1 MIYRNVKVTQVLSAE
16 ESLWEN
22 AQIFKMSPFYKC
34 KRGTNHKTLLQSIP
48 AYTARSFN
56 YIKWAKQHTEVVM
69 VKLRHSVE
77 GDPITQF
84 YLEEGKE
91 QAARKRWL
99 LMSLVATTC
108 RRMERKQLSRFLC
121 GSEMSKDFQV
131 LL

>member
-1 MIYRNVKVTQVLSAE
+1 MLSAE
-16 ESLWEN
+16 ENLQGN
-22 AQIFKMSPFYKC
+22 PQVFQMSPLYNC

-48 AYTARSFN
+48 AYIRKSFN
-56 YIKWAKQHTEVVM
+56 SIKWTKQHIEVVM

-77 GDPITQF
+77 ADPIIQF

-91 QAARKRWL
+91 QAAKKRWL
-99 LMSLVATTC
+99 SMSLVATTC

-121 GSEMSKDFQV
+121 GSEMSKDFRV